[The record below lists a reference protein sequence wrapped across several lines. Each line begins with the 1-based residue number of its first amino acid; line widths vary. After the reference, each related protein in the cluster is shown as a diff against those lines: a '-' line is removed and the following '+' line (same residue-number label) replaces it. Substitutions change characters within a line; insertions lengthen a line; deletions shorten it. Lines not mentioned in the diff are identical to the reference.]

1 MGVTLLDTGVVIGFL
16 DADDAF
22 HASAH
27 AALVALVREDAFF
40 CMAAVSYAEL
50 LTGVGLGHHDRTV
63 VEGFLDDFSVAIVPI
78 DHDVAAEAARIRCA
92 HTAPAAH
99 GGRRPTIKMP
109 DALILATAAVTDGI
123 ERVLV
128 ADHGWPKGKL
138 PVEIQRLEA
147 AAA

>member
-22 HASAH
+22 HAASHEAIVGLMH
-27 AALVALVREDAFF
+27 DDAFF

-50 LTGVGLGHHDRTV
+50 LTGVGLGHHDAEI
-63 VEGFLDDFSVAIVPI
+63 VEGFLDSFSVGVLPI
-78 DHDVAAEAARIRCA
+78 DHTIAAEAARLRST
-92 HTAPAAH
+92 HTQKVKG

-109 DALILATAAVTDGI
+109 DALILATASLTAGV

-128 ADHGWPKGKL
+128 ADRQWPK
-138 PVEIQRLEA
+138 VELAVNVTLLEA
-147 AAA
+147 AG